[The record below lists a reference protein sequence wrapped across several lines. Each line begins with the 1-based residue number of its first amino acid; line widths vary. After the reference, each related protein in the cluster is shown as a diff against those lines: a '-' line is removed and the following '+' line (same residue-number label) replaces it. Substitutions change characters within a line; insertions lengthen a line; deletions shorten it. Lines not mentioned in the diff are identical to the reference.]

1 MDENIKTILIIDIT
15 LFASIIIF
23 YFINKDEINPIL
35 GYRTKRS
42 MKNIENW
49 KFAQTF
55 YSKNWLFS
63 IPIMLTTQFPILLD
77 NSLTFL
83 IDLSF
88 YNFVIYSVCLIII
101 TEIKLKKFDLT
112 NKKINEA

>member
-1 MDENIKTILIIDIT
+1 MDENIKTIIILDIT
-15 LFASIIIF
+15 LFASILIF

-42 MKNIENW
+42 MKNLENW
-49 KFAQTF
+49 KFAQNYF
-55 YSKNWLFS
+55 SKNWLFS
-63 IPIMLTTQFPILLD
+63 IPIMITTQVPILLD

-101 TEIKLKKFDLT
+101 TEIKLKKFDLQ
-112 NKKINEA
+112 NKKNNEA